1 MRRAPLLA
9 ALVLCVSGGVAGSA
23 ARAAGEMQ
31 MATRE
36 IVPKA
41 PECAVLFKG
50 GADKTKPNLWES
62 AKQPALGDHCAL
74 LQKGVQRINEGNF
87 VAALDL
93 AQKADDL
100 TPGQPGPFVVRGSAY
115 ARWGK
120 PKDALEAF
128 EKAKAR
134 HARALDDATILDDYG
149 SVLLRLGKVDEARR
163 AYRALLPRV
172 TGPTGM
178 CGVQTS
184 CAAASLAYLTA
195 GVLAMEEGPSGLE
208 EAAAILKETRAK
220 AIGDL
225 QRVASLAFALALDRA
240 GEAAQAREIAAEVVK
255 TKGVPNEIAPEIA
268 ARFASME
275 EGWAMRAIGLEVAE
289 PLAASDAWK
298 AYLAAGG
305 DKRAWAAHAR
315 AHLARL
321 EKGAKPEKGGK
332 PAVWPK
338 DAKDQPTKPAAK
350 PQ

>member
-1 MRRAPLLA
+1 MRRVLVPVAFLAVLLSPL
-9 ALVLCVSGGVAGSA
+9 GRAG
-23 ARAAGEMQ
+23 AAGEMQ

-100 TPGQPGPFVVRGSAY
+100 TPGQPGPAVVRGSAY

-120 PKDALEAF
+120 PKDALVAF
-128 EKAKAR
+128 DKAKAL
-134 HARALDDATILDDYG
+134 HARALDDATVLDDYG
-149 SVLLRLGKVDEARR
+149 SVLLRLGKVEDARR

-178 CGVQTS
+178 CGIQAYCS
-184 CAAASLAYLTA
+184 AASLAYLTA
-195 GVLAMEEGPSGLE
+195 GVLAMEEGATGLE
-208 EAAAILKETRAK
+208 EAIAILKETRGK
-220 AIGDL
+220 ASGDV
-225 QRVASLAFALALDRA
+225 QRVASLALALALDRA
-240 GEAAQAREIAAEVVK
+240 GDSVQAREVAADLVK
-255 TKGVPNEIAPEIA
+255 TKGIPTEIAPEIA

-275 EGWAMRAIGLEVAE
+275 ESHAMRAIGLEASE
-289 PLAASDAWK
+289 PLAAVDAWK
-298 AYLAAGG
+298 AYLAGGG
-305 DKRAWAAHAR
+305 DKRVWAAHAK
-315 AHLARL
+315 AHVALL
-321 EKGAKPEKGGK
+321 EKGEKGGK
-332 PAVWPK
+332 P
-338 DAKDQPTKPAAK
+338 DTKPKPKPVAK
-350 PQ
+350 PK

>member
-1 MRRAPLLA
+1 MRRALPVLALLLA
-9 ALVLCVSGGVAGSA
+9 PVPSW
-23 ARAAGEMQ
+23 AAGEMQ

-50 GADKTKPNLWES
+50 GSDKTKPNLWES

-100 TPGQPGPFVVRGSAY
+100 TPGQAGPFVVRGSAY

-120 PKDALEAF
+120 PKDALAAF
-128 EKAKAR
+128 DKAKTL
-134 HARALDDATILDDYG
+134 HARALDDATVLDDYG
-149 SVLLRLGKVDEARR
+149 SVLLRLGKVEEARR

-178 CGVQTS
+178 CGIQST
-184 CAAASLAYLTA
+184 CAAASIAYLTA

-208 EAAAILKETRAK
+208 ESIAILKETRAK
-220 AIGDL
+220 SSGDV
-225 QRVASLAFALALDRA
+225 QRIASLALALALDRA
-240 GEAAQAREIAAEVVK
+240 GDAEQARETVADLVK
-255 TKGVPNEIAPEIA
+255 TKGVPTEIPPELA

-275 EGWAMRAIGLEVAE
+275 ESHAMRAIGLEQGE
-289 PLAASDAWK
+289 PLAAQDAWK
-298 AYLAAGG
+298 AYLAGGG
-305 DKRAWAAHAR
+305 DKRVWAAHAR
-315 AHLARL
+315 QHLAKL
-321 EKGAKPEKGGK
+321 EKGGK
-332 PAVWPK
+332 PEPK
-338 DAKDQPTKPAAK
+338 PKTDAKPKPKAK
-350 PQ
+350 

>member
-1 MRRAPLLA
+1 MRRALPLLA
-9 ALVLCVSGGVAGSA
+9 LLWSLPVQ
-23 ARAAGEMQ
+23 AAGEMQ

-50 GADKTKPNLWES
+50 GSDKTKPNLWES

-120 PKDALEAF
+120 PKDALAAF
-128 EKAKAR
+128 DKAR
-134 HARALDDATILDDYG
+134 SLHARALDDATVLDDYG

-178 CGVQTS
+178 CGIQTY
-184 CAAASLAYLTA
+184 CAAAGLAYLTA
-195 GVLAMEEGPSGLE
+195 GVLAMEEGPPGLE
-208 EAAAILKETRAK
+208 EAMAILKETRAK
-220 AIGDL
+220 AGGDV
-225 QRVASLAFALALDRA
+225 QRIASLAFALALDRA
-240 GEAAQAREIAAEVVK
+240 GEVDQARDVAAELVK
-255 TKGVPNEIAPEIA
+255 TKGVPSEIPPEIA
-268 ARFASME
+268 VRFASME
-275 EGWAMRAIGLEVAE
+275 EAHAMRAIGLEIGE
-289 PLAASDAWK
+289 PLAAADAWK
-298 AYLAAGG
+298 AYLSAGG
-305 DKRAWAAHAR
+305 EARPWAAHAK

-321 EKGAKPEKGGK
+321 QKGEKPENKPKPKPPAKPK
-332 PAVWPK
+332 
-338 DAKDQPTKPAAK
+338 
-350 PQ
+350 